1 MSQMQQYHGIKRI
14 PAWDALRSAFQSI
27 LNHKLRSLLTLTG
40 IVIGVLAVVTMFSSV
55 YALKK
60 LISSNMEGMGWDHSI
75 VITADDPGSV
85 SGPRSLRRAVRRASQ
100 SVKTINY
107 EDYLALKEKVPH
119 KSSYAMVGNSAVLR
133 LGNENKQV
141 NLRAVDPEYFAN
153 KTYPILHGRYY
164 NQYENDNLL
173 PVAVLGYNFATEQ
186 YGEENPVG
194 KTLQLGDHRLRI
206 VGILKADQLN
216 SGNGMN
222 FNSWEREEDLS
233 AVYVPLNYGAN
244 YFGTQKGLHMIY
256 LQASSAEEFSEMR
269 VQARQLLLA
278 RHSMYPNFSFMDV
291 GEFLL
296 RISNEINKYM
306 EKWNVTLIAIAS
318 ISLLVGGIG
327 LFSTLL
333 ISIQERMTE
342 IGIRKSVGA
351 TERDIFYYFIFE
363 AVSLALLGAILGIIL
378 AWVILTL
385 ISKAINFPLFLPVQ
399 GVAVGL
405 FFSFLVGIIS
415 GLYPAIKAAR
425 VDPIKAI
432 YYFE

>member
-1 MSQMQQYHGIKRI
+1 MKRI
-14 PAWDALRSAFQSI
+14 PAWDAVRSAFQSI

-55 YALKK
+55 YALKA
-60 LISSNMEGMGWDHSI
+60 LISRNMEGMGWDHSI
-75 VITADDPGSV
+75 VISADSPGSV
-85 SGPRSLRRAVRRASQ
+85 TGPRSLQRAVRRASQ

-107 EDYLALKEKVPH
+107 EDYLALKENVPH
-119 KSSYAMVGNSAVLR
+119 KSSYAMVGNSAILR
-133 LGNENKQV
+133 LGNESKQV
-141 NLRAVDPEYFAN
+141 NLRAVDAEYFVN

-173 PVAVLGYNFATEQ
+173 PVAVLGYHFAREQ
-186 YGEENPVG
+186 YGFKNPVG
-194 KTLQLGDHRLRI
+194 KTLQLGDHRLKI
-206 VGILKADQLN
+206 IGVLKDDQLS

-222 FNSWEREEDLS
+222 FNTWERKEELS
-233 AVYVPLNYGAN
+233 AVYVPLKYGAS

-256 LQASSAEEFSEMR
+256 LQASSPEEFSEMKI
-269 VQARQLLLA
+269 QARQLLLA
-278 RHSMYPNFSFMDV
+278 RHSMYPNFSVMNV

-296 RISNEINKYM
+296 KISNEINKYM

-351 TERDIFYYFIFE
+351 TQRDIFYYFIFE
-363 AVSLALLGAILGIIL
+363 AVSLAILGAILGIIL
-378 AWVILTL
+378 SWVVLNL
-385 ISKAINFPLFLPVQ
+385 ISKAINFPIYLPVQ
-399 GVAVGL
+399 GVAMGL
-405 FFSFLVGIIS
+405 FFSFLVGVIS
-415 GLYPAIKAAR
+415 GLYPAIKASR
-425 VDPIKAI
+425 VDPIRAI

>member
-1 MSQMQQYHGIKRI
+1 MKRI
-14 PAWDALRSAFQSI
+14 PAWDALGSAFQSI
-27 LNHKLRSLLTLTG
+27 LHHKLRSLLTLTG

-55 YALKK
+55 YALKQ
-60 LISSNMEGMGWDHSI
+60 LISSNMEGMGWDNSI
-75 VITADDPGSV
+75 VISADDPGSV
-85 SGPRSLRRAVRRASQ
+85 TGPRSLRRAVRRASQ

-107 EDYLALKEKVPH
+107 EDYLALKENVPH
-119 KSSYAMVGNSAVLR
+119 QSSYAMVGNSAILR

-153 KTYPILHGRYY
+153 KTYPILWGRYY
-164 NQYENDNLL
+164 NRYENDNLL
-173 PVAVLGYNFATEQ
+173 PVAVLGYNFAAEQ
-186 YGEENPVG
+186 YGGENPVG
-194 KTLQLGDHRLRI
+194 KTLQLGDHRLRV
-206 VGILKADQLN
+206 VGVLKADQLN

-233 AVYVPLNYGAN
+233 AVYVPLKYGAN
-244 YFGTQKGLHMIY
+244 YFGTKKGLHMIY
-256 LQASSAEEFSEMR
+256 LQASSPEEFSEMR
-269 VQARQLLLA
+269 IQARQLLLA

-296 RISNEINKYM
+296 RISTEINKYM

-351 TERDIFYYFIFE
+351 TQRDIFYYFIFE

-378 AWVILTL
+378 AWIVLTL
-385 ISKAINFPLFLPVQ
+385 ISKAINFHLFLPAQ

-405 FFSFLVGIIS
+405 FFSFLVGVIS

>member
-1 MSQMQQYHGIKRI
+1 MKRI

-27 LNHKLRSLLTLTG
+27 FNHKLRSLLTLTG

-55 YALKK
+55 YALKE
-60 LISSNMEGMGWDHSI
+60 LISRNMEGMGWDHSI
-75 VITADDPGSV
+75 VISADSPGSIT
-85 SGPRSLRRAVRRASQ
+85 GPRSLQRAVRRASQ

-107 EDYLALKEKVPH
+107 EDYLALKENVPH
-119 KSSYAMVGNSAVLR
+119 KSSYAMVGNSAILR
-133 LGNENKQV
+133 LGNESKQV
-141 NLRAVDPEYFAN
+141 NLRAVDAEYFVN

-173 PVAVLGYNFATEQ
+173 PVAVLGYHFAREQ
-186 YGEENPVG
+186 YGFKNPVG
-194 KTLQLGDHRLRI
+194 KTLQLGDHRLKI
-206 VGILKADQLN
+206 IGVLKDDQLS

-222 FNSWEREEDLS
+222 FNTWERKEELN
-233 AVYVPLNYGAN
+233 AVYVPLKYGAS

-256 LQASSAEEFSEMR
+256 LQASSPEEFSEMKI
-269 VQARQLLLA
+269 QTRQLLLA
-278 RHSMYPNFSFMDV
+278 RHSMYPNFSVMNV

-296 RISNEINKYM
+296 KISNEINKYM

-351 TERDIFYYFIFE
+351 TQRDIFYYFIFE
-363 AVSLALLGAILGIIL
+363 AVSLAILGAILGIIL
-378 AWVILTL
+378 SWVVLTL
-385 ISKAINFPLFLPVQ
+385 ISKAINFPIYLPVQ
-399 GVAVGL
+399 GVATGL
-405 FFSFLVGIIS
+405 FFSFLVGVIS
-415 GLYPAIKAAR
+415 GLYPAIKASR
-425 VDPIKAI
+425 VDPIRAI